1 MQEKINKYY
10 LDQAS
15 GTFHGPEI
23 QAGYGQK
30 GAGFGKWLNKF
41 MRYITPLAQ
50 KYVIPHLESGAKA
63 VGKQLVHSVSGMVSD
78 AIDGKELK
86 EAANERFHEVVDSL
100 KSKADDVLAGR
111 GTSINKRK
119 KNKNYVILKNT
130 KKSRTRDI
138 FDK

>member
-1 MQEKINKYY
+1 
-10 LDQAS
+10 
-15 GTFHGPEI
+15 
-23 QAGYGQK
+23 
-30 GAGFGKWLNKF
+30 

-63 VGKQLVHSVSGMVSD
+63 VGKQLVHSVSGRVSD

-86 EAANERFHEVVDSL
+86 EAANERFHEAVDSL

-119 KNKNYVILKNT
+119 KNKNYVI
-130 KKSRTRDI
+130 
-138 FDK
+138 